1 MFVGIADT
9 FVVSFSGE
17 ADVSGGLERARPQS
31 SSGVLKKVKLSSVV
45 TLPERQ
51 SG

>member
-17 ADVSGGLERARPQS
+17 ADVSGAVIMWQ
-31 SSGVLKKVKLSSVV
+31 KV
-45 TLPERQ
+45 
-51 SG
+51 